1 MKVLS
6 FAFLLL
12 WMCWVKLEAK
22 ENSGVKIDE
31 ICSAEIQT
39 LRQEMSALREEVLL
53 QKKEI
58 KQLKNEEPR
67 NPEQKENRQ
76 DAQGPLRTFHAAS
89 KQKRFQRENTFSSG
103 QFSDQHYK
111 YRGKRWL
118 FGQEQNV
125 SLSTEHQIAFHA
137 NSPTH
142 FRNLAV
148 RQTLIFGNV
157 ILNVGNYYRNVTG
170 IFTPDVSGVYVFYV
184 QLLMCAGNRFVHTEL
199 LVEGVQKSVHYA
211 GTVVRFCAN
220 GGGMTIVHVNAGDSV
235 WVRLATT
242 DGVNN
247 FAWESSFSG
256 FLLYED

>member
-6 FAFLLL
+6 FALLLL

-22 ENSGVKIDE
+22 ENSRVKIDE

-58 KQLKNEEPR
+58 KQLKNEEPQ

-76 DAQGPLRTFHAAS
+76 DAQSPLRTLHAAS

-125 SLSTEHQIAFHA
+125 SLSTKRQIAFHA

-142 FRNLAV
+142 FRHLAV

-157 ILNVGNYYRNVTG
+157 ILNVGNYYRHVTG

-184 QLLMCAGNRFVHTEL
+184 QLVMCDRNRIVHTEL
-199 LVEGVQKSVHYA
+199 LVEGVRKRAHLAGGVHY
-211 GTVVRFCAN
+211 CSN

-235 WVRLATT
+235 WVRLSTT
-242 DGVNN
+242 DGNNN
-247 FAWESSFSG
+247 FGYESSFSG